1 MNIKATENKPLHYIV
16 GIGASAG
23 GLEAIE
29 AFFKQMPANTG
40 LSFVIIQHL
49 SPNYKSLMVEL
60 LSKHTPM
67 PVLRIEDGM
76 KIERNTVYLIP
87 PRKNVTVFHDKLLL
101 TEQDPS
107 KGISLP
113 IDIFLRSLG
122 EDAKE
127 RAIGII
133 LSGTGSDGTRGIRV
147 IKEFGGMVMVQDEDS
162 SKFDGMPK
170 NAFATGLSDFHLPPN
185 KMPEQLLA
193 FVKHPYATMQEK
205 NIDPTDD
212 NDMSRIFSILRE
224 KCKIDFTY
232 YKPNT
237 VVRRIERRVN
247 INQLHDLSEYL
258 EFLRTNPHEVSV
270 LFQELLIGVTS
281 FFRDEHVFD
290 EIREHWLNKVIP
302 LLTEDELRVWVTA
315 CSTGEEAYTMAMLLS
330 EFREQSGH
338 FFRIKIFA
346 TDVDQIA
353 IDKASIG
360 KYPES
365 IIADI
370 PPKLL
375 SKYFLRRDDFFQVNQ
390 KIREMVVF
398 AQHNLIKDPPFTN
411 IHILSCRNVLIYFQ
425 AVLQKKILELFNFSL
440 VKDGILLLGSSE
452 SVGDMAEYFDVAST
466 KAKLFL
472 SKGKQKLVRFASNA
486 PALPNYAAYP
496 SNLNRPSHY
505 AQEDRVL
512 ERFIRIIE
520 NDVLPFTLI
529 VNENM
534 EISHIF
540 GDAKDYLS
548 YPTGKLVSNIN
559 KVVKKDLSIPIATG
573 IQKALKSS
581 NEVILSNIRIREK
594 DSIRTFRL
602 KFKQLPKKGSQEN
615 LVAVLLSETMES
627 SSFVE
632 AEALTYDINL
642 DARQRITDLEHE
654 LQFTRENLQAT
665 VEELETSNEELQA
678 TNEELL
684 ASNEELQSTNE
695 ELQSVNEE
703 LYTVNAEHQGKIT
716 ELTVLNNDLDNLF
729 NSTNIATLFL
739 DENLDI
745 RRFTPRLQAIFHIL
759 ESDLGRPFFHLTHSI
774 KNLNLTEVVNNVNDN
789 HHSFDQEIQLTNG
802 LWYLLRII
810 PYAISPK
817 INAGVILT
825 FIDIHQ
831 LKTTQLE
838 LHKLEQD
845 ETKRLA
851 RFVQFSNDA
860 VFLLELDG
868 SIITWN
874 RAAENLYGWT
884 EREALEMNFNQLIPE
899 AEKQYS
905 KQRLEKLKDQ
915 TSLLSFQANR
925 LNKAGKIIN
934 VLASACIFY
943 PDNSSRELIALT
955 ERDYSYQQQEEKNE
969 CVNCL
974 KKLASIVMDASEAI
988 IVFDVQGT
996 ILAWNK
1002 GAETLYGWNSSDAT
1016 TGLTCND
1023 IVPEEE
1029 HGIIQRLIADLLSGQ
1044 TSISLQV
1051 KRMTKGNNIISVQMD
1066 ACLLGNQSGEA
1077 LLIVSNEQIVHEKR
1091 LN

>member
-1 MNIKATENKPLHYIV
+1 MDIKPTDNKPLHYIV

-40 LSFVIIQHL
+40 LSFVVIQHL

-107 KGISLP
+107 KGINLP

-162 SKFDGMPK
+162 AKFDGMPK
-170 NAFATGLSDFHLPPN
+170 NAFATGLSDFNLPPE

-205 NIDPTDD
+205 NIAPTDD

-224 KCKIDFTY
+224 KCKIDFTF

-237 VVRRIERRVN
+237 VVRRIERRIS

-258 EFLRTNPHEVSV
+258 EFLRTNPYEVSV

-290 EIREHWLNKVIP
+290 EIREHWLSKLVP
-302 LLTEDELRVWVTA
+302 LLVDDELRVWVTA

-338 FFRIKIFA
+338 YFRIKIFA

-375 SKYFLRRDDFFQVNQ
+375 SKYFVRRDDYFQVNQ

-411 IHILSCRNVLIYFQ
+411 IHLLSCRNVLIYFQ

-440 VKDGILLLGSSE
+440 VKDGLLLLGSSE
-452 SVGDMAEYFDVAST
+452 SVGDMAEYFEIASA
-466 KAKLFL
+466 KSKLFI
-472 SKGKQKLVRFASNA
+472 SKGKQKLVGFASIA
-486 PALPNYAAYP
+486 PILPNYAAYP
-496 SNLNRPSHY
+496 SSLGRSSPY

-512 ERFIRIIE
+512 ERFIKVIE

-540 GDAKDYLS
+540 GDAKDYLT
-548 YPTGKLVSNIN
+548 YPTGKLVSNIT

-573 IQKALKSS
+573 IQKALKGN
-581 NEVILSNIRIREK
+581 NEVILTNIRIREK
-594 DSIRTFRL
+594 DALRTFRL
-602 KFKQLPKKGSQEN
+602 QFKQLPRKSSQEK
-615 LVAVLLSETMES
+615 LVAVLLSETVES
-627 SSFVE
+627 SNFIE
-632 AEALTYDINL
+632 AETLTYDVNQ

-716 ELTVLNNDLDNLF
+716 ELTLLNNDLDNLF

-745 RRFTPRLQAIFHIL
+745 RRFTPRLQMIFHIL

-774 KNLNLTEVVNNVNDN
+774 EKLDLRGVVNTVNDT
-789 HHSFDQEIQLTNG
+789 HVGFDKEIQLTNG
-802 LWYLLRII
+802 HWYLLRVI
-810 PYAISPK
+810 PYAISANV
-817 INAGVILT
+817 NAGVILT
-825 FIDIHQ
+825 FIDIHE
-831 LKTTQLE
+831 LKKTQLE
-838 LHKLEQD
+838 LLKREQE
-845 ETKRLA
+845 ETQRLA
-851 RFVQFSNDA
+851 KFVQFSNDA

-868 SIITWN
+868 TIITWN
-874 RAAENLYGWT
+874 RAAETLYGWT
-884 EREALEMNFNQLIPE
+884 EREALHMNFNNLIPDT
-899 AEKQYS
+899 EKPSSQ
-905 KQRLEKLKDQ
+905 QRLEDLKNQ
-915 TSLLSFQANR
+915 KTLISFQAKR
-925 LNKAGKIIN
+925 QNKSGQIIT

-943 PDNSSRELIALT
+943 PENSSRQLIALT
-955 ERDYSYQQQEEKNE
+955 ERDYFYQHQEEKNE
-969 CVNCL
+969 CIGCL
-974 KKLASIVMDASEAI
+974 QKLAAMVMDSAEATI
-988 IVFDVQGT
+988 LFDVQGN
-996 ILAWNK
+996 IMAWNK
-1002 GAETLYGWNSSDAT
+1002 GAETLYGWAGSDAMNMT
-1016 TGLTCND
+1016 FND
-1023 IVPEEE
+1023 IVPEEDQ
-1029 HGIIQRLIADLLSGQ
+1029 GLMGQLIADLMLGQ
-1044 TSISLQV
+1044 TPMPFQI
-1051 KRMTKGNNIISVQMD
+1051 KRITKDNRIIAVHINAS
-1066 ACLLGNQSGEA
+1066 LLGNQSGEA
-1077 LLIVSNEQIVHEKR
+1077 LLVVSNER
-1091 LN
+1091 LLSN

>member
-1 MNIKATENKPLHYIV
+1 MSIDTTDDKPLHYIV

-29 AFFKQMPANTG
+29 AFFKKMPANSG
-40 LSFVIIQHL
+40 LSFVVIQHL

-60 LSKHTPM
+60 LSKHTSM

-76 KIERNTVYLIP
+76 HIERNSVYLIP
-87 PRKNVTVFHDKLLL
+87 PRKNVTVFHNKLLL

-107 KGISLP
+107 KGLSLP

-170 NAFATGLSDFHLPPN
+170 NAFATGLSDFHLPPE

-193 FVKHPYATMQEK
+193 FIKHPYATMQKKSLE
-205 NIDPTDD
+205 NIDD

-237 VVRRIERRVN
+237 VVRRIERRVS
-247 INQLHDLSEYL
+247 INQLRDLTEYL
-258 EFLRTNPHEVSV
+258 GFLQTNPHEVSL

-281 FFRDEHVFD
+281 FFRDEFVFD
-290 EIREHWLNKVIP
+290 EVRDYWLDK
-302 LLTEDELRVWVTA
+302 LLTLLSDDELRVWVTA
-315 CSTGEEAYTMAMLLS
+315 CSTGEEAYTMAMLLT
-330 EFREQSGH
+330 EFREQSGLY
-338 FFRIKIFA
+338 FRIKIFA

-353 IDKASIG
+353 IDKASMG

-375 SKYFLRRDDFFQVNQ
+375 SKYFVRREDYFQVNQ

-411 IHILSCRNVLIYFQ
+411 IHLLSCRNVLIYFQ
-425 AVLQKKILELFNFSL
+425 PVLQKKILELFNFSL
-440 VKDGILLLGSSE
+440 VKDGLLLLGISE
-452 SVGDMAEYFDVAST
+452 SVGDMAEYFELASA
-466 KAKLFL
+466 KSKLFY
-472 SKGKQKLVRFASNA
+472 SKGKQKLVGFTTNA
-486 PALPNYAAYP
+486 PTMLSYAHYP
-496 SNLNRPSHY
+496 SNLGRASAY
-505 AQEDRVL
+505 AQDDRVL
-512 ERFIRIIE
+512 ERFIRVIE
-520 NDVLPFTLI
+520 NDILPFTLL
-529 VNENM
+529 VNEHM

-540 GDAKDYLS
+540 GEAKDYLT
-548 YPTGKLVSNIN
+548 YPTGKLVSNIT

-573 IQKALKSS
+573 IQKALKGNS
-581 NEVILSNIRIREK
+581 EIILTNIRIREK
-594 DSIRTFRL
+594 DTFRTFRL
-602 KFKQLPKKGSQEN
+602 QFKQLPKKSNQEKM
-615 LVAVLLSETMES
+615 VAVLLSETVES
-627 SSFVE
+627 SNFVE
-632 AEALTYDINL
+632 SETLTYDVNL
-642 DARQRITDLEHE
+642 DARQRIADLEHE

-716 ELTVLNNDLDNLF
+716 ELTLLNNDLDNLF

-745 RRFTPRLQAIFHIL
+745 RRYTPRLQEIFHIL
-759 ESDLGRPFFHLTHSI
+759 ESDIGRPFFHLTHSV
-774 KNLNLTEVVNNVNDN
+774 KLSNLLHIVHEVNN
-789 HHSFDQEIQLTNG
+789 HHQNFDQEIQLTNG
-802 LWYLLRII
+802 HWYLLRII
-810 PYAISPK
+810 PYVISEHM
-817 INAGVILT
+817 NAGVILT

-831 LKTTQLE
+831 LKSTQLE
-838 LHKLEQD
+838 LDQRERD
-845 ETKRLA
+845 ETLQLA
-851 RFVQFSNDA
+851 KFVQFSNDA
-860 VFLLELDG
+860 IFLLEADG
-868 SIITWN
+868 TIITWN
-874 RAAENLYGWT
+874 RAAEQLYGWT
-884 EREALEMNFNQLIPE
+884 EQEALQRNFKNLIPDD
-899 AEKQYS
+899 EKPYS
-905 KQRLEKLKDQ
+905 QQRLATLKNHKNEV
-915 TSLLSFQANR
+915 SFQAKR
-925 LNKAGKIIN
+925 LNKSGKIIT
-934 VLASACIFY
+934 VLASACIFN
-943 PDNSSRELIALT
+943 PENSSRELIALT
-955 ERDYSYQQQEEKNE
+955 ERDFFHHHQEEKND

-974 KKLASIVMDASEAI
+974 QKLAGMVMGSTEATLL
-988 IVFDVQGT
+988 FDVQGN

-1002 GAETLYGWNSSDAT
+1002 GAEQLYGWTSDDAVNMT
-1016 TGLTCND
+1016 CYDITPEDERDLIPKLISDLQTGKT
-1023 IVPEEE
+1023 PEP
-1029 HGIIQRLIADLLSGQ
+1029 LL
-1044 TSISLQV
+1044 V
-1051 KRMTKGNNIISVQMD
+1051 KRVTKDKQIISVQMSVT
-1066 ACLLGNQSGEA
+1066 LLGNQMGEA
-1077 LLIVSNEQIVHEKR
+1077 LLMIANEH
-1091 LN
+1091 L

>member
-1 MNIKATENKPLHYIV
+1 MNIDSTENKPLHYIV

-29 AFFKQMPANTG
+29 AFFKQMPANSG
-40 LSFVIIQHL
+40 LSFVVIQHL

-60 LSKHTPM
+60 LSKHTLM

-122 EDAKE
+122 EDVKD

-170 NAFATGLSDFHLPPN
+170 NAFATGLSDFHLPPE

-193 FVKHPYATMQEK
+193 FIKHPYATMQKK
-205 NIDPTDD
+205 NLDPIDD

-237 VVRRIERRVN
+237 VVRRIERRVT
-247 INQLHDLSEYL
+247 INQLRDLSEYL
-258 EFLRTNPHEVSV
+258 AFLQANPHEVSL

-281 FFRDEHVFD
+281 FFRDEYVFD
-290 EIREHWLNKVIP
+290 EIKDHWLSKLIT
-302 LLTEDELRVWVTA
+302 LLADDELRVWVTA
-315 CSTGEEAYTMAMLLS
+315 CSTGEEAYTMAMMLA
-330 EFREQSGH
+330 EYREQSGLY
-338 FFRIKIFA
+338 FRIKIFA

-353 IDKASIG
+353 IDKASMG

-375 SKYFLRRDDFFQVNQ
+375 SKYFVRREDYFQVNQ

-411 IHILSCRNVLIYFQ
+411 IHLLSCRNVLIYFQ
-425 AVLQKKILELFNFSL
+425 PVLQKKILELFNFSL
-440 VKDGILLLGSSE
+440 IKDGILLLGSSE
-452 SVGDMAEYFDVAST
+452 SVGDMAEYFEIASA
-466 KAKLFL
+466 KSKLFI
-472 SKGKQKLVRFASNA
+472 SKGKQKLVGFSSSS
-486 PALPNYAAYP
+486 PTLLNYANYP
-496 SNLNRPSHY
+496 SNIGRSSTIM
-505 AQEDRVL
+505 QEDRVL
-512 ERFIRIIE
+512 ERFIKVIE

-540 GDAKDYLS
+540 GDAKDYLT
-548 YPTGKLVSNIN
+548 YPTGKLVSNIT
-559 KVVKKDLSIPIATG
+559 KVVKKDLTIPIATG
-573 IQKALKSS
+573 IQKALKGNS
-581 NEVILSNIRIREK
+581 EIILTNIRIREK
-594 DSIRTFRL
+594 DTLRTFRL
-602 KFKQLPKKGSQEN
+602 QFKQLPKKSNQEK
-615 LVAVLLSETMES
+615 LVAVLLSETVES
-627 SSFVE
+627 SNFVE
-632 AEALTYDINL
+632 SEALTYDVNL
-642 DARQRITDLEHE
+642 DARQRIADLEHE

-716 ELTVLNNDLDNLF
+716 ELTLLNNDLDNLF

-745 RRFTPRLQAIFHIL
+745 RRYTPRLQVIFHIL

-774 KNLNLTEVVNNVNDN
+774 NLANLLEIVEGVNNTHKN
-789 HHSFDQEIQLTNG
+789 FDQEIQLTNG
-802 LWYLLRII
+802 HWYLLRII
-810 PYAISPK
+810 PYAISARVS
-817 INAGVILT
+817 AGVILT

-838 LHKLEQD
+838 LYRREQQ
-845 ETKRLA
+845 ETLRLA
-851 RFVQFSNDA
+851 TFVQFSNDA
-860 VFLLELDG
+860 IFLLELDG
-868 SIITWN
+868 TIITWN
-874 RAAENLYGWT
+874 RAAEELYGWT
-884 EREALEMNFNQLIPE
+884 QQEALQMNFLNLIPDE
-899 AEKQYS
+899 EKSYS
-905 KQRLEKLKDQ
+905 QQRIETLKDQ
-915 TSLLSFQANR
+915 KNLLFFQAKR
-925 LNKAGKIIN
+925 LNKSGKTIT
-934 VLASACIFY
+934 VLASACIFN
-943 PDNSSRELIALT
+943 PENSARELIALT
-955 ERDYSYQQQEEKNE
+955 ERDFLHLHQEEKND

-974 KKLASIVMDASEAI
+974 QKLASMVMGSTEA
-988 IVFDVQGT
+988 T
-996 ILAWNK
+996 ILFDTQGKIIAWNN
-1002 GAETLYGWNSSDAT
+1002 GAESLYGWSCSDAMT
-1016 TGLTCND
+1016 MSCYD
-1023 IVPEEE
+1023 IAPEEE
-1029 HGIIQRLIADLLSGQ
+1029 KDVIPQLINDLLVGKTPKPMQ
-1044 TSISLQV
+1044 I
-1051 KRMTKGNNIISVQMD
+1051 KRLTKENKIINVQMR
-1066 ACLLGNQSGEA
+1066 ATLLGNQMGEG
-1077 LLIVSNEQIVHEKR
+1077 LLIITNESAI
-1091 LN
+1091 